1 MRRNIFIMAAAA
13 ALFVTPQLSHTIRA
27 QAAPAAPAAGQA
39 PAPGGQAPAGPGRG
53 VQGGGGQGVVGG
65 VAPPAGGG
73 QGGGRA
79 GGRGG
84 GRGPAVPA
92 GPAPRN
98 AQGRVLLGGATVK
111 EKGVWTP
118 RGVSITAPLASPATY
133 GQQLVNLPFQP
144 WARAVWLDREK
155 HELEPHARCKASG
168 VARQFM
174 TPYGV
179 EFVELPEAQRI
190 FIFDIGGPHTYR
202 TIFMDGR
209 QHPKNLTPTYYGH
222 SIGRWEGDTL
232 IVDSTGFNESFWMDR
247 RGLPHTEKLKTVER
261 FTRTDAN
268 TIKYEVA
275 IEDPGAYTA
284 PWEATFNLGWEANT
298 ELFEYVCQQ
307 ANFASELMV
316 GEMDKVDRTT
326 QIIP

>member
-1 MRRNIFIMAAAA
+1 MRRNIFIIAAAA

-39 PAPGGQAPAGPGRG
+39 PAGGQGQAPAGPGG
-53 VQGGGGQGVVGG
+53 AVQGGGAQGVVGG
-65 VAPPAGGG
+65 VTPPAGGG
-73 QGGGRA
+73 QGGRA
-79 GGRGG
+79 GRGG
-84 GRGPAVPA
+84 GRGAAPPA

-98 AQGRVLLGGATVK
+98 AQGRVLLAGATPK
-111 EKGVWTP
+111 DRGLWTP
-118 RGVSITAPLASPATY
+118 NFGIRDPLLNGKQTPYMEWS
-133 GQQLVNLPFQP
+133 
-144 WARAVWLDREK
+144 RALWDDREK

-168 VARQFM
+168 VSRQFM

-190 FIFDIGGPHTYR
+190 FIFDVGGPHTYR
-202 TIFMDGR
+202 TVFMDGR
-209 QHPKNLTPTYYGH
+209 QHPKDLTPTYYGH
-222 SIGRWEGDTL
+222 SIGKWEGDTL
-232 IVDSTGFNESFWMDR
+232 VIDSVGFNESFWLDR
-247 RGLPHTEKLKTVER
+247 RGMPHTEKLHTVEK

-268 TIKYEVA
+268 TIRYEA
-275 IEDPGAYTA
+275 TIDDPGAYTA
-284 PWEATFNLGWEANT
+284 PWTGSFTLRWEANT

>member
-1 MRRNIFIMAAAA
+1 MRAPLYIAAAAA
-13 ALFVTPQLSHTIRA
+13 ALFVTPQLSNTIRA
-27 QAAPAAPAAGQA
+27 QAPAGQA
-39 PAPGGQAPAGPGRG
+39 QGQPGQAPAGPGRG

-65 VAPPAGGG
+65 VTPPADGR

-98 AQGRVLLGGATVK
+98 AQGRVLLGGATPK
-111 EKGVWTP
+111 DKGVWVPNFGIRDPLLNGKETP
-118 RGVSITAPLASPATY
+118 YMEWS
-133 GQQLVNLPFQP
+133 
-144 WARAVWLDREK
+144 RALWQDREK

-168 VARQFM
+168 VSRQFM

-202 TIFMDGR
+202 TVFMDGR
-209 QHPKNLTPTYYGH
+209 QHPKDLTPTYYGH

-232 IVDSTGFNESFWMDR
+232 VVDSVGFNESFWMDR
-247 RGLPHTEKLKTVER
+247 RGMPHTEKLHTIEK

-268 TIKYEVA
+268 TIRYEA
-275 IEDPGAYTA
+275 TIDDPGAYTA
-284 PWEATFNLGWEANT
+284 PWTGSFTLRWEGNT

>member
-1 MRRNIFIMAAAA
+1 MRAPFYIAAAAA
-13 ALFVTPQLSHTIRA
+13 ALFVTPQLSNTIRA
-27 QAAPAAPAAGQA
+27 QAPAAGQTQGQ
-39 PAPGGQAPAGPGRG
+39 PGQAPAGPGRG

-65 VAPPAGGG
+65 VTPPADGRQGGG

-84 GRGPAVPA
+84 GRGAAVPA

-98 AQGRVLLGGATVK
+98 AQGRALLGGATPK
-111 EKGVWTP
+111 DRGVWVPNFGIRDPLLNGKETP
-118 RGVSITAPLASPATY
+118 YMEWS
-133 GQQLVNLPFQP
+133 
-144 WARAVWLDREK
+144 RALWQDRER

-168 VARQFM
+168 VSRQFM

-202 TIFMDGR
+202 TVFMDGR
-209 QHPKNLTPTYYGH
+209 QHPKDLTPTYYGH

-232 IVDSTGFNESFWMDR
+232 VIDSVGFNESFWLDR
-247 RGLPHTEKLKTVER
+247 RGMPHTEKLHTIEK

-268 TIKYEVA
+268 TIRYEA
-275 IEDPGAYTA
+275 TIDDPGAYTA
-284 PWEATFNLGWEANT
+284 PWTGGFTLRWEGNT

-326 QIIP
+326 HIIP

>member
-1 MRRNIFIMAAAA
+1 MRRNIYIMAAAA
-13 ALFVTPQLSHTIRA
+13 ALFVTPQLSQSIRA

-39 PAPGGQAPAGPGRG
+39 PGGQPPAGPGRG
-53 VQGGGGQGVVGG
+53 VQGGGGQGIVGG
-65 VAPPAGGG
+65 VTPPADGR

-79 GGRGG
+79 GGGGRGG
-84 GRGPAVPA
+84 GRGAAAPA

-98 AQGRVLLGGATVK
+98 AQGRVLLGSASPK
-111 EKGVWTP
+111 DRGVWTP
-118 RGVSITAPLASPATY
+118 NFGIRDPLLNGKETPYMEWS
-133 GQQLVNLPFQP
+133 
-144 WARAVWLDREK
+144 RALWQDREK

-168 VARQFM
+168 VSRQFM

-202 TIFMDGR
+202 TVFMDGR

-232 IVDSTGFNESFWMDR
+232 VIDSVGFNESFWMDR
-247 RGLPHTEKLKTVER
+247 RGMPHTEQLHTIEK

-268 TIKYEVA
+268 TIRYEA
-275 IEDPGAYTA
+275 TIDDPGAYTA
-284 PWEATFNLGWEANT
+284 PWTGGFTLRWEPNT